1 MSAQRPVRKDHGSS
15 RPAAESSLRLT
26 LADAGVPF
34 TGGRFLAPLGP
45 RLSAAAC
52 DVGVIAA
59 VGVGLFV
66 VLDRFWMPF
75 CVSTLLYYV
84 VGILLLGNTPG
95 VCLFAPAP
103 EGEES
108 RRRGKKT
115 RAPGRPPARALD
127 TELESL
133 PLLKRVRSGL
143 AHAGKTLC
151 EAARLMPS
159 LLRAISSRMAKARSS
174 DWMPPR
180 SRASSPIGASA
191 PVTFCTAVTRFRSA

>member
-1 MSAQRPVRKDHGSS
+1 MA
-15 RPAAESSLRLT
+15 
-26 LADAGVPF
+26 
-34 TGGRFLAPLGP
+34 P

-52 DVGVIAA
+52 DLGVVAA
-59 VGVGLFV
+59 VGVSLFV

-95 VCLFAPAP
+95 VCLFAPAS

-108 RRRGKKT
+108 GRRGKKT
-115 RAPGRPPARALD
+115 RVPGRPPARALD

-133 PLLKRVRSGL
+133 SLLKRVRIGF
-143 AHAGKTLC
+143 AHTRKTLS

-159 LLRAISSRMAKARSS
+159 RLTA
-174 DWMPPR
+174 PR
-180 SRASSPIGASA
+180 D
-191 PVTFCTAVTRFRSA
+191 V

>member
-1 MSAQRPVRKDHGSS
+1 YATAIGLDADELTSEFLRRFPDPIQPMVALAHRPVPPAQQSV

-34 TGGRFLAPLGP
+34 TGGRFLAPVGR

-84 VGILLLGNTPG
+84 VGILVLGNTPG

-108 RRRGKKT
+108 GSPPKKE
-115 RAPGRPPARALD
+115 RSPRLPSPAIDAK
-127 TELESL
+127 LEHL
-133 PLLKRVRSGL
+133 QL
-143 AHAGKTLC
+143 
-151 EAARLMPS
+151 
-159 LLRAISSRMAKARSS
+159 
-174 DWMPPR
+174 
-180 SRASSPIGASA
+180 
-191 PVTFCTAVTRFRSA
+191 FRH